1 MFICLSEVSLLLKTH
16 SCKKETKQNH
26 EENFLTSELLTGCS
40 WVCWVLFLLDFNGF
54 PFTLMTTSVSIV
66 LQMAEKNY
74 TPNRS
79 WKSMKLKVLK
89 LNGFFLVVVHKKTRN
104 SKCEMSLCE
113 RFFSLCKIAWI
124 VLCSSKRFLKKMSGK

>member
-16 SCKKETKQNH
+16 SCKKRNKTKSRG
-26 EENFLTSELLTGCS
+26 EFPDIGAIDCRS

-79 WKSMKLKVLK
+79 
-89 LNGFFLVVVHKKTRN
+89 
-104 SKCEMSLCE
+104 
-113 RFFSLCKIAWI
+113 
-124 VLCSSKRFLKKMSGK
+124 